1 MSGSCGDVT
10 GVDGA
15 GPAVPDGAISGA
27 VSADVSDDSRSAD
40 SACAAVTGDG
50 GTSAVDALAGL
61 PAALSGTRPSHLRL
75 AAAAFDMLCLPPR
88 ELSLDC
94 TIVADVRGADVGIPS
109 GPMLLSELR
118 AWLLAHR
125 GAHAASDAVWRE
137 LIRRARTVGGEWRLA
152 AVGMAIPR
160 LQRGAAELAR
170 GFRGDPADVDA
181 EIVAGVLEAVTRTVD
196 PDRDGLYPKVCW
208 AGLRAGHKVRYADAE
223 VVFLHDLG
231 TDAVAPRLP
240 YGHVDV
246 LLARAVALQVIDA
259 REAALIADTGLDYR
273 PLEEVAAD
281 IGVDV
286 AVLRMRRLRA
296 GRRLAEALA
305 AGHLSG
311 TVVSEAQRRRL
322 AAAAAAR
329 LARRDDSTAGD
340 AVAGPPDHG
349 TSAEPDPGVRATPAR
364 TPRHVRTAAPGA
376 VSIAVCESGVSAAGC
391 SPALTTADG

>member
-1 MSGSCGDVT
+1 MIPHVAAFELSATRPFDKAHLLDPAQPS
-10 GVDGA
+10 A
-15 GPAVPDGAISGA
+15 GPAGGRPDRMSGPGADVGTVDANSGPDPAGPTVPDGATCGA
-27 VSADVSDDSRSAD
+27 VSDGVRDASVSAGRAGV
-40 SACAAVTGDG
+40 ATGDG
-50 GTSAVDALAGL
+50 DTSGMDGLAGL

-75 AAAAFDMLCLPPR
+75 AATAFDMLCLPPR

-94 TIVADVRGADVGIPS
+94 TMLGDVRGRDVGLPS
-109 GPMLLSELR
+109 GRMLLSQLR

-137 LIRRARTVGGEWRLA
+137 LIRRARSLGGEWHLA

-181 EIVAGVLEAVTRTVD
+181 EIVAGVLQAVTRTVD

-208 AGLRAGHKVRYADAE
+208 AGLRAGHKVRYADAD

-231 TDAVAPRLP
+231 HDPVAPRLP

-246 LLARAVALQVIDA
+246 LLARAVALRVIDA
-259 REAALIADTGLDYR
+259 HEAELIADTGLDHR
-273 PLEEVAAD
+273 PIDLVAGD
-281 IGVDV
+281 TGSDV

-296 GRRLAEALA
+296 GRRLAQALA

-311 TVVSEAQRRRL
+311 TAVSEAQRRRL

-329 LARRDDSTAGD
+329 LARRDESTAC
-340 AVAGPPDHG
+340 
-349 TSAEPDPGVRATPAR
+349 DPAT
-364 TPRHVRTAAPGA
+364 GI
-376 VSIAVCESGVSAAGC
+376 S
-391 SPALTTADG
+391 